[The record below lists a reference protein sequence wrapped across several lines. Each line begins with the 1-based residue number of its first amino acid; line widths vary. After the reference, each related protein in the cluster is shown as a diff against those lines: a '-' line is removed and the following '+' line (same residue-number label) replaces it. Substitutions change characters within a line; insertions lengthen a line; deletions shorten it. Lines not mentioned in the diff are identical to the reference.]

1 MTNLDDQLHRAN
13 ELISLGRDAQA
24 MELLLRLLRENPSTT
39 GHIELSLGRAHLKAN
54 RYAEAETHARRA
66 IAQFPGEPTGHLILG
81 ASLQMRGHRH
91 EALGSY
97 LAAVR
102 LDPDQAITHRALA
115 EVFSDLG
122 RHREAFDA
130 ASQAV
135 RLAPDDAES
144 HFTMG
149 YALQDTNPQEAARA
163 YRAALSI
170 DPHHTTAKHNLAG
183 ISATGGD
190 WATASRGMARVLS
203 EEPSAESPIF
213 VLDQRLVGVIRWLHW
228 VTAGGYFLFGIGS
241 SIGAWPA
248 VGAALVV
255 VGLGVFL
262 GYRGIRPIRA
272 ALPGGGE
279 RYFARFWKR
288 EPIAAIWLALLVLAW
303 VLMLVGSIGDVILR
317 NEMRWLGGAA
327 LILVIIG
334 VVLSWVRVPLANRR
348 AERVRRRL

>member
-1 MTNLDDQLHRAN
+1 MTDLDNQLQRAN
-13 ELISLGRDAQA
+13 ELITLGRDPQA
-24 MELLLRLLRENPSTT
+24 MELLLRLLRENPGAA

-54 RYAEAETHARRA
+54 RYAEAETHARWA

-81 ASLQMRGHRH
+81 ASLQMRGRRQ
-91 EALGSY
+91 EAVGPY

-102 LDPDQAITHRALA
+102 LDPDQAIAHRALA

-122 RHREAFDA
+122 RHRDAFEAA
-130 ASQAV
+130 NQAV

-163 YRAALSI
+163 YHTALSI

-183 ISATGGD
+183 ISAIGGD
-190 WATASRGMARVLS
+190 WAAASQGMARVLS
-203 EEPSAESPIF
+203 EEPGAESPIF

-228 VTAGGYFLFGIGS
+228 VTAGGYFLFGIS
-241 SIGAWPA
+241 ASIGAWPA
-248 VGAALVV
+248 LAAALVV
-255 VGLGVFL
+255 TGLGVFL

-279 RYFARFWKR
+279 RFFAGFWKR
-288 EPIAAIWLALLVLAW
+288 ETIAAVWLALLVLAW
-303 VLMLVGSIGDVILR
+303 VLMLVGSIGDVLVG
-317 NEMRWLGGAA
+317 NDLRWLGGSA
-327 LILVIIG
+327 LLLVIVGAI
-334 VVLSWVRVPLANRR
+334 LSWVRVPLANRK